1 MNLFTLIGIM
11 TTLSQPHMQLT
22 RQWVLQTP
30 TIPPANYWSKPIMTL
45 TSKYLELGY
54 ETNPSMANGIV
65 EVIDRKTGKLTW
77 RRKGDGSTD
86 LASPVKGNLVA
97 CSQDN
102 IAIFDNGT
110 RMEGVDLADGSVLWT
125 IHKSKWRS
133 GDGFV
138 GMYSSVFAVASW
150 KSRTALLYDVKSGKR
165 LDPRNKADALI
176 LGRSAEK
183 CGTYVVPNQN
193 IGGHM
198 LLNLLT
204 GDITQI
210 TGANGYEIAVIGDRI
225 LCYIDLD
232 DGYAGHSQWA
242 KYLASYDFHGK
253 KRWQFPKHLDW
264 GPYHN
269 QALGTSYQ
277 DVPVWV
283 PDAKRLLAI
292 TKYGLY
298 GISARDGRPI
308 WHSWEF
314 TFWDSRY
321 VPIGKCVIIA
331 TDRGGLRY
339 NYLPGT
345 WKFVIQGPEALYC
358 LNMSNGYAYR
368 ILDGSPIL
376 WDMVADPEQVITLDS
391 KGVVRAYRIQW
402 GKH

>member
-1 MNLFTLIGIM
+1 
-11 TTLSQPHMQLT
+11 
-22 RQWVLQTP
+22 
-30 TIPPANYWSKPIMTL
+30 
-45 TSKYLELGY
+45 
-54 ETNPSMANGIV
+54 
-65 EVIDRKTGKLTW
+65 
-77 RRKGDGSTD
+77 
-86 LASPVKGNLVA
+86 
-97 CSQDN
+97 
-102 IAIFDNGT
+102 
-110 RMEGVDLADGSVLWT
+110 MEGVDLADGSVLWT
-125 IHKSKWRS
+125 IHKSMWRS

-176 LGRSAEK
+176 LKLSTKKYGN
-183 CGTYVVPNQN
+183 YVVPNQ
-193 IGGHM
+193 GVVDFSV
-198 LLNLLT
+198 LNLNT
-204 GDITQI
+204 GDIAPIPPLQVEFLSHGVAAVTV
-210 TGANGYEIAVIGDRI
+210 TNGQI
-225 LCYIDLD
+225 LCYVDLD
-232 DGYAGHSQWA
+232 DGFAGHSQWP